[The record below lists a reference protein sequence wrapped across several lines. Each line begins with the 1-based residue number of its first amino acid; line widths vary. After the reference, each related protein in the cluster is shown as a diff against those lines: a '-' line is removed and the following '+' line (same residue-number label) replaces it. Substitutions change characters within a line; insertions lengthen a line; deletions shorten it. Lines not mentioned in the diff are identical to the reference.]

1 MIKKILLACLIA
13 LPAMAFAQK
22 FGYVNTQ
29 DLLANLPAMKEVQ
42 TQLEATTSKYEAEL
56 TNLRTELEKKY
67 TEFQQME
74 ESTPQAIKDRRVQ
87 EITELEQKIQQFRT
101 TASQDIQAQQEK
113 LMAPI
118 QQQVMTAIQSVGTE
132 GGYTFIFESGYM
144 LFTGTEVVDVTSAV
158 KAKLGIK

>member
-1 MIKKILLACLIA
+1 MIKKILLACMIA
-13 LPAMAFAQK
+13 LPSLAFAQK

-29 DLLANLPAMKEVQ
+29 DILTNLPAMKEVQ
-42 TQLEATTSKYEAEL
+42 TQLEATTAKYEAEFN
-56 TNLRTELEKKY
+56 NLRTELEKKY

-74 ESTPQAIKDRRVQ
+74 ESTPQAIKERRVQ
-87 EITELEQKIQQFRT
+87 EITDLEQRMQQFRT
-101 TASQDIQAQQEK
+101 TAAQEIQTQQEK

-132 GGYTFIFESGYM
+132 GGYTFIFESGTM
-144 LFTGTEVVDVTSAV
+144 LFTGTEVVDVTATV